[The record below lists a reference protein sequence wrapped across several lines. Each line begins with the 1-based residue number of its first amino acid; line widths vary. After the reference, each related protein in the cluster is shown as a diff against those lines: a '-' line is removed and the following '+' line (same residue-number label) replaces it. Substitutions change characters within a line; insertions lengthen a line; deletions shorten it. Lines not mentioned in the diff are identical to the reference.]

1 VLQALLET
9 VFALRRKFGRYLRS
23 IKKLK
28 ITSLSCRK
36 WEGSFY
42 LKRKP
47 NKQPLAMESF
57 RSELEDLNNPIVARD
72 IIDLEKKIRLY
83 RDGKIDDDKF
93 RSLRLVRG
101 IYGQRQPGV
110 QMIRIK
116 LPLGRV
122 TTKQLR
128 RIADISDEYASSNL
142 HATTRQD
149 IQIHFVSLDRTPE
162 LWTKLEMDS
171 ITTREAC
178 GNTVRNIT
186 ASDIAGIDPNEPF
199 DVTPHAYQMFEYLLR
214 NPICQEM
221 GRKFK
226 ISFSSNDN
234 DSAFSFIHDLG
245 FIPKIVDGKK
255 GFKVM
260 IGGGLGANPY
270 LAQVAYEFLE
280 EDQIIPFTEAV
291 LRVFDRYG
299 ERTRRMKARF
309 KFLLDDVG
317 LEKIMQLVEEERTA
331 LKTKVFAI
339 NHTILPDPFIPEQKS
354 FAEVDIKDENKFE
367 RWKKTNVFEQKQKG
381 FYGVYVKLP
390 LGNMSS
396 TLSRKFADVVD
407 KYASTELRITV
418 NQGYLLRYVRP
429 EAIKPLYAELDTLAL
444 AEPGFDSVADVT
456 ACPGTESCA
465 LAISDSSHISLALE
479 NVIRNEYPEL
489 IYNNDIKIKI
499 SGCPNSCGQHGL
511 ASIGLHG
518 STIKD
523 KQGKVIPALV
533 VLLGGGKTGNG
544 DGIISDKIIKIP
556 SKRGPDALRILLN
569 DYDANSQDGEYFHS
583 YFIRRGR
590 NHFYTILKPLSDTT
604 TVVPTDYI
612 DWGQEANFIL
622 HTSVG
627 ECAGVVIDL
636 IATLLNDSE
645 EKIEWATEALR
656 NALYADSIYHSYSA
670 FINTAKALLLSR
682 DIKPSTQIQVM
693 NDFNREFVDS
703 GLIAMPDFREF
714 VLRINKNEPT
724 EEFAIAYLEDMKK
737 FLADVFAFR
746 AEKEAVVK

>member
-1 VLQALLET
+1 
-9 VFALRRKFGRYLRS
+9 
-23 IKKLK
+23 
-28 ITSLSCRK
+28 
-36 WEGSFY
+36 
-42 LKRKP
+42 
-47 NKQPLAMESF
+47 MESF
-57 RSELEDLNNPIVARD
+57 RSELEDLNNPVVARD
-72 IIDLEKKIRLY
+72 IIDLEKKIRLF
-83 RDGKIDDDKF
+83 REGKIDDDKF

-122 TTKQLR
+122 TTKQIR
-128 RIADISDEYASSNL
+128 RIASISDEYASSNL

-162 LWTKLEMDS
+162 LWAKLEQDS

-178 GNTVRNIT
+178 GNTVRNVT
-186 ASDIAGIDPNEPF
+186 ASDTAGIDPDEPF
-199 DVTPHAYQMFEYLLR
+199 DVTPHAYTMFEYLLR

-226 ISFSSNDN
+226 ISFSSNDK
-234 DSAFSFIHDLG
+234 DTAFSFIHDLG
-245 FIPKIVDGKK
+245 FIPKVVDGKR

-270 LAQVAYEFLE
+270 LALVAYEFLE
-280 EDQIIPFTEAV
+280 EELIVPFTEAV

-299 ERTRRMKARF
+299 ERNRRMKARF

-317 LEKIMQLVEEERTA
+317 LEKIMELVEEEKRA
-331 LKTKVFAI
+331 LKNKVYPI
-339 NHTILPDPFIPEQKS
+339 NLSIIPPSPVPTRSIFDDVEIADLDKY
-354 FAEVDIKDENKFE
+354 NK
-367 RWKKTNVFEQKQKG
+367 WVKTNVIKQKQEG
-381 FYGVYVKLP
+381 FLAAYVKLP

-396 TLSRKFADVVD
+396 DLARKFADVVD
-407 KYASTELRITV
+407 QFASQELRITI

-429 EAIKPLYAELDTLAL
+429 AALKPLYKALDQLGL

-465 LAISDSSHISLALE
+465 LAISDSTQISLALE
-479 NVIRNEYPEL
+479 KVIREEFPEL

-523 KQGKVIPALV
+523 KQGKVLPALV
-533 VLLGGGKTGNG
+533 VLLGGGRIGNG

-556 SKRGPDALRILLN
+556 SRRGPDALRLLLN
-569 DYDANSQDGEYFHS
+569 DYEANALDGEYFHN
-583 YFIRRGR
+583 YFLRVGR
-590 NHFYTILKPLSDTT
+590 NYFYTMLKPLGDLT

-612 DWGQEANFIL
+612 DWGQEKNFIL

-627 ECAGVVIDL
+627 ECAGVMIDL
-636 IATLLNDSE
+636 ISTLLSDSE
-645 EKIEWATEALR
+645 EKIEWATETIR
-656 NALYADSIYHSYSA
+656 NSQFADSIYHSYSS

-682 DIKPSTQIQVM
+682 DIRPSTQIQTIL
-693 NDFNREFVDS
+693 DFQREFVAT
-703 GLIAMPDFREF
+703 GLFQIEDFKEL

-724 EEFAIAYLEDMKK
+724 EEFAIEYLETSKK
-737 FLADVFAFR
+737 FLADAFAFR
-746 AEKEAVVK
+746 TEKEAISK